1 MLSPG
6 PRGTSRVSASKFFG
20 LAILGCACAW
30 AQPQY
35 ADWTLT
41 AQPATVAPGG
51 KVLLRAE
58 ARIQPGWHLYAASS
72 PSGIPA
78 SFQVGPAALVERV
91 RVLQAKPKRAFDK
104 TFGSDTETFE
114 GQAAFLLETQLAAGA
129 PPGPAELSVQARFE
143 TCSDTQCV
151 PGRWTGRVMVDVE
164 PGATAAVAIPAGFE
178 EAKPVPAGGVPPAGA
193 DRGLASFLLVAF
205 GFGLASIFTPCVFP
219 MIPITMSYFLN
230 RQAGGAPGAPRDGLA
245 QAVVFCLGII
255 VLFSGIGLLITAA
268 LGPFGIVQLGSNP
281 WVNGFIAALFI
292 AFGLSLLGAFE
303 ITLPSGILTRLN
315 ASSEKGGFAGTL
327 LMGLTFSLA
336 SFACVGPFVGTLLA
350 ASVGSGG
357 VRPLAGMVT
366 FSAGL
371 ALPFF
376 LLALFPSYLKKLPR
390 SGGWMARV
398 KVVMGFVILAAS
410 LKYLSSL
417 DQVLQWGFLTRERFL
432 AAWMVLFAMAGLYLL
447 GFLRLEGVKPDEPMG
462 IVRLLLGMAFLV
474 FAITLAPG
482 MSGAPL
488 GDLDAYVPAASDQA
502 VRAGTGAS
510 GPAWLK
516 DQYREAVDQ
525 ARREGKLVLVDFTG
539 YACANCHWMKA
550 NMFTRPE
557 ISAELGRFVLV
568 ELYADGA
575 DAVSEA
581 NQKLEVEKFQTVA
594 EPYYAILD
602 PDEKVLAT
610 FPGLTRDT
618 AEFLAFLSKG
628 KAASPAAAP
637 TVTAGAGAVTAAASA
652 TGTTPAGPAGAAGAA
667 PAAAAG
673 LPHFASPSQFAGKVL
688 VVDFWA
694 TYCVPC
700 IQEIPSFNKLQKDLK
715 DRGVVVVGVAMDEEG
730 EERVVP
736 FLKKHPMEYQVALGS
751 PELNQQFKLEPL
763 PVTVVFG
770 RDGKQLKRFE
780 GLTSEAEL
788 TAAVRAAL

>member
-1 MLSPG
+1 M
-6 PRGTSRVSASKFFG
+6 RGLVWRSGIFLLLTC
-20 LAILGCACAW
+20 CAA
-30 AQPQY
+30 AQPRY
-35 ADWTLT
+35 ANWTLT
-41 AQPATVAPGG
+41 AQPATAAPGG

-58 ARIQPGWHLYAASS
+58 ARIDAGWHLYSASS

-78 SFQVGPAALVERV
+78 SFKVSPPAVVERV
-91 RVLQAKPKRAFDK
+91 DVFQAKPKRAFDK
-104 TFGSDTETFE
+104 NFGSDTETFE
-114 GQAAFLLETQLAAGA
+114 GQAVFLLEGQVAAGA
-129 PPGPAELSVQARFE
+129 ATGPTELAVQGRFQ

-151 PGRWTGRVMVDVE
+151 PGRWNGTVTIEVQ
-164 PGATAAVAIPAGFE
+164 PGAQTAVTIPTGFSEARPSAPGVASAGTSV
-178 EAKPVPAGGVPPAGA
+178 AQGA
-193 DRGLASFLLVAF
+193 LLPFLLLAFGAGLAC
-205 GFGLASIFTPCVFP
+205 IFTPCVFP

-230 RQAGGAPGAPRDGLA
+230 RQAGGRSDGVA

-255 VLFSGIGLLITAA
+255 VLFSGIGLLVTAG
-268 LGPFGIVQLGSNP
+268 LGPFGVVQLGSNP
-281 WVNGFIAALFI
+281 WVNGFIAVLFI

-303 ITLPSGILTRLN
+303 ITIPSAVLTKLN
-315 ASSEKGGFAGTL
+315 TSSEKGGFAGTL

-357 VRPLAGMVT
+357 ARPLAGMVV

-390 SGGWMARV
+390 SGGWMSRV

-432 AAWMVLFAMAGLYLL
+432 AAWIVLFAMAGLYLL
-447 GFLRLEGVKPDEPMG
+447 GFVRLEGVKPDEPMG

-474 FAITLAPG
+474 SRSRWRPG

-488 GDLDAYVPAASDQA
+488 GDLDAYVPAAAEGAQA
-502 VRAGTGAS
+502 GGRSAATG
-510 GPAWLK
+510 PPWLK
-516 DQYREAVDQ
+516 DQYRQALEQ

-550 NMFTRPE
+550 NMFTKPE
-557 ISAELGRFVLV
+557 IAAELGRFVLV
-568 ELYADGA
+568 ELYADGT

-581 NQKLEVEKFQTVA
+581 NQKLELEKFATIA

-610 FPGLTRDT
+610 FPGLTRDP
-618 AEFLAFLSKG
+618 AEFLAFLAKG
-628 KAASPAAAP
+628 PAPSAAPVSAAAD
-637 TVTAGAGAVTAAASA
+637 
-652 TGTTPAGPAGAAGAA
+652 AA
-667 PAAAAG
+667 PAATG
-673 LPHFASPSQFAGKVL
+673 FARFNSPSQYAGKVL

-700 IQEIPSFNKLQKDLK
+700 IQEIPGFNRLQKELK
-715 DRGVVVVGVAMDEEG
+715 DKGVVVVGVAMDM
-730 EERVVP
+730 RKAKSASLRSSRSIRWSIRSRLAP
-736 FLKKHPMEYQVALGS
+736 R
-751 PELNQQFKLEPL
+751 N
-763 PVTVVFG
+763 
-770 RDGKQLKRFE
+770 
-780 GLTSEAEL
+780 
-788 TAAVRAAL
+788 

>member
-1 MLSPG
+1 LNVARSSQFFSAFSL
-6 PRGTSRVSASKFFG
+6 RLRVSASIFF
-20 LAILGCACAW
+20 LAACAW

-35 ADWTLT
+35 ATWTLT
-41 AQPATVAPGG
+41 AQPATAAPGG
-51 KVLLRAE
+51 KLLLRAE

-78 SFQVGPAALVERV
+78 SFKVGPAALMERV

-129 PPGPAELSVQARFE
+129 PPGLSEISVQARFQ

-151 PGRWTGRVMVDVE
+151 PGRWAGSVNVDVQ
-164 PGATAAVAIPAGFE
+164 PGAAAAVAIPVGFE
-178 EAKPVPAGGVPPAGA
+178 EAKPAPEGATPSAGA

-230 RQAGGAPGAPRDGLA
+230 RQAGGQRDGVT

-292 AFGLSLLGAFE
+292 VFGLSLLGAFE
-303 ITLPSGILTRLN
+303 ITIPSAVLTRLN

-390 SGGWMARV
+390 GGGWMARV

-432 AAWMVLFAMAGLYLL
+432 AAWIVLFAMAGLYLL
-447 GFLRLEGVKPDEPMG
+447 GYVRLEGIKPDESMG

-482 MSGAPL
+482 MAGAPL
-488 GDLDAYVPAASDQA
+488 GELDSYVPAASDQA
-502 VRAGTGAS
+502 GRTGVAAS

-516 DQYREAVDQ
+516 DQYREALDQ

-581 NQKLEVEKFQTVA
+581 NQKLELEKFQTVA

-618 AEFLAFLSKG
+618 GEFLAFLAKG
-628 KAASPAAAP
+628 KSESPAAAP
-637 TVTAGAGAVTAAASA
+637 TVTTGATAG
-652 TGTTPAGPAGAAGAA
+652 
-667 PAAAAG
+667 G
-673 LPHFASPSQFAGKVL
+673 LPHFASPSEFAGKVL

-700 IQEIPSFNKLQKDLK
+700 IQEIPSFNKLQKELQ

-736 FLKKHPMEYQVALGS
+736 FLKKHPMEYRVALGS
-751 PELNQQFKLEPL
+751 QELNQQFKLEPL
-763 PVTVVFG
+763 PVTLVFG

-780 GLTSEAEL
+780 GLTGEAEL

>member
-1 MLSPG
+1 VNLP
-6 PRGTSRVSASKFFG
+6 SRFFSLAVSLLLALASIP
-20 LAILGCACAW
+20 AH

-35 ADWTLT
+35 ATWTLT
-41 AQPATVAPGG
+41 APPTAAPGG
-51 KVLLRAE
+51 KLLLRAD

-72 PSGIPA
+72 PAGIPA
-78 SFQVGPAALVERV
+78 SFQISPAVLVEGV
-91 RVLQAKPKRAFDK
+91 RVLQIKPKRAFDP
-104 TFGSDTETFE
+104 TYGSDIETFE
-114 GQAAFLLETQLAAGA
+114 GQAAFLLETQVAPNA
-129 PPGPAELSVQARFE
+129 PPGPTELSVQIRFQ

-151 PGRWTGRVMVDVE
+151 PRRWTGQATVDVE
-164 PGATAAVAIPAGFE
+164 PGAPTAVVIPAGFE
-178 EAKPVPAGGVPPAGA
+178 EAKPAPAGGPSPAPS

-230 RQAGGAPGAPRDGLA
+230 RQAGGQRDGVA
-245 QAVVFCLGII
+245 QAVVFCLGIV

-292 AFGLSLLGAFE
+292 GFGLSLLGAFE
-303 ITLPSGILTRLN
+303 ITIPSAILTRLN

-357 VRPLAGMVT
+357 VRPLAGMVA
-366 FSAGL
+366 FSTGL

-376 LLALFPSYLKKLPR
+376 LLALFPAYLKKLPR
-390 SGGWMARV
+390 SGGWMSRV

-432 AAWMVLFAMAGLYLL
+432 AAWIVLFAMAGLYLL
-447 GFLRLEGVKPDEPMG
+447 GFVRLEGVKSDEPTG
-462 IVRLLLGMAFLV
+462 IVRLLLGMSFLV

-488 GDLDAYVPAASDQA
+488 GDLDAYVPAA
-502 VRAGTGAS
+502 AGEAARPGTAAT

-516 DQYREAVDQ
+516 DQYRQALDQ

-557 ISAELGRFVLV
+557 IASQLGRFVLV
-568 ELYADGA
+568 ELYADGT

-581 NQKLEVEKFQTVA
+581 NQKLELEKFSTVA

-610 FPGLTRDT
+610 FPGLTRDA
-618 AEFLAFLSKG
+618 AEFLAFLGKG
-628 KAASPAAAP
+628 NAAPTAPAASTTEASAASPTSAAVP
-637 TVTAGAGAVTAAASA
+637 
-652 TGTTPAGPAGAAGAA
+652 PAA
-667 PAAAAG
+667 PAAS
-673 LPHFASPSQFAGKVL
+673 LPHFSSPSQYAGKVL
-688 VVDFWA
+688 IVDFWA
-694 TYCVPC
+694 TYCAPC
-700 IQEIPSFNKLQKDLK
+700 IQEIPSFNNLQKELK
-715 DRGVVVVGVAMDEEG
+715 DKGVVVVGVAMDEEG
-730 EERVVP
+730 EERVIP
-736 FLKKHPMEYQVALGS
+736 FLKRHPMEYAVAVGAQ
-751 PELNQQFKLEPL
+751 ELNQQFKLEPL
-763 PVTVVFG
+763 PVTLIFG

-780 GLTSEAEL
+780 GLTSEADL

>member
-1 MLSPG
+1 MPGAAIRFFRVGKVGDRSPR
-6 PRGTSRVSASKFFG
+6 PAKLF
-20 LAILGCACAW
+20 LALALATCAW

-35 ADWTLT
+35 ATWTLT
-41 AQPATVAPGG
+41 AQPATAAPGG

-58 ARIQPGWHLYAASS
+58 AQIQPGWHLYA
-72 PSGIPA
+72 PSNPPGTGIPA
-78 SFQVGPAALVERV
+78 SFKISPASLAEQARVFQV
-91 RVLQAKPKRAFDK
+91 KPKRAFDK
-104 TFGSDTETFE
+104 NFGSDTETFE
-114 GQAAFLLETQLAAGA
+114 GQAAFLLEAQMAPSA
-129 PPGPAELSVQARFE
+129 PPGPAELTVQARFQ

-151 PGRWTGRVMVDVE
+151 PGRWTGQVTVNVQ
-164 PGATAAVAIPAGFE
+164 PGAPAAVVIPAGFA
-178 EAKPVPAGGVPPAGA
+178 EARPAPAGGGPPA
-193 DRGLASFLLVAF
+193 DERGLAQFLLLAF
-205 GFGLASIFTPCVFP
+205 GVGLACIFTPCVFP

-230 RQAGGAPGAPRDGLA
+230 RQAGGKRDGVV

-255 VLFSGIGLLITAA
+255 VLFSGIGLLVTAA
-268 LGPFGIVQLGSNP
+268 LGPFGVVQLGSNP

-303 ITLPSGILTRLN
+303 ITIPSAILTKLN

-357 VRPLAGMVT
+357 LRPLAGMVV

-390 SGGWMARV
+390 SGGWMSRV
-398 KVVMGFVILAAS
+398 KVVMGFIILAAS
-410 LKYLSSL
+410 LKYLASV
-417 DQVLQWGFLTRERFL
+417 DQVMQWGFLTRERFL
-432 AAWMVLFAMAGLYLL
+432 AAWIVLFAMAGLYLL
-447 GFLRLEGVKPDEPMG
+447 GFVRLEGVKPDEPMG
-462 IVRLLLGMAFLV
+462 VVRLLLGMGFLI

-482 MSGAPL
+482 MAGSPL
-488 GDLDAYVPAASDQA
+488 GDLDAYIPAGADTA
-502 VRAGTGAS
+502 RAGAAATG
-510 GPAWLK
+510 PVWLK
-516 DQYREAVDQ
+516 DEYRQALDQ
-525 ARREGKLVLVDFTG
+525 ARRQGKLVLVDFTG

-550 NMFTRPE
+550 NMFTRPQ
-557 ISAELGRFVLV
+557 IAAELGRFVLV

-581 NQKLEVEKFQTVA
+581 NQKLELEKFATVA

-610 FPGLTRDT
+610 FPGLTRD
-618 AEFLAFLSKG
+618 AGEFRAFLEKG
-628 KAASPAAAP
+628 PAPTAISAAAE
-637 TVTAGAGAVTAAASA
+637 AA
-652 TGTTPAGPAGAAGAA
+652 PAGSAPAGALNAAA
-667 PAAAAG
+667 PAAAAAATVAAPGG
-673 LPHFASPSQFAGKVL
+673 LPRFASPAQFAGKVL

-700 IQEIPSFNKLQKDLK
+700 IQEIPGFNKLQKELK

-730 EERVVP
+730 EERVAP
-736 FLKKHPMEYQVALGS
+736 FLKKHPMEYQVALGA
-751 PELNQQFKLEPL
+751 PELNQQFKLDAL
-763 PVTVVFG
+763 PVTVIFG
-770 RDGKQLKRFE
+770 RDGRQVKRFD
-780 GLTSEAEL
+780 GLTSEADL
-788 TAAVRAAL
+788 TAAVRGAL

>member
-1 MLSPG
+1 MLRNSWRIG
-6 PRGTSRVSASKFFG
+6 FVLLLAAAAS
-20 LAILGCACAW
+20 
-30 AQPQY
+30 AQPHY

-41 AQPATVAPGG
+41 TDPSSATVAPGG

-58 ARIQPGWHLYAASS
+58 AQIQPGWHLYAASNS
-72 PSGIPA
+72 PGTGIPA
-78 SFQVGPAALVERV
+78 SFQISPASLVDRV
-91 RVLQAKPKRAFDK
+91 RILQTKPKRAFDK
-104 TFGSDTETFE
+104 TFGADTETYE
-114 GQAAFLLETQLAAGA
+114 SHAAFLLEVQLAAGDPA
-129 PPGPAELSVQARFE
+129 GPAALTVEGRFQ

-151 PGRWTGRVMVDVE
+151 PGRWSGQVTVNVQ
-164 PGATAAVAIPAGFE
+164 PGASAAVVIPAGFQ
-178 EAKPVPAGGVPPAGA
+178 EATPAPPGA
-193 DRGLASFLLVAF
+193 APSAADTGLAQFLLLAF
-205 GFGLASIFTPCVFP
+205 GVGLACIFTPCVFP

-230 RQAGGAPGAPRDGLA
+230 RQAGGKRDGVA

-255 VLFSGIGLLITAA
+255 VLFSGIGLLITAL

-303 ITLPSGILTRLN
+303 ITIPSAILTKLN
-315 ASSEKGGFAGTL
+315 ASSEKGGFVGTL

-357 VRPLAGMVT
+357 VRPLAGMVV
-366 FSAGL
+366 FSTGL

-390 SGGWMARV
+390 SGGWMSRV
-398 KVVMGFVILAAS
+398 KVVMGFIILAAS

-417 DQVLQWGFLTRERFL
+417 DQVMQWGFLTRERFL
-432 AAWMVLFAMAGLYLL
+432 AAWIVLFAMAGLYLL
-447 GFLRLEGVKPDEPMG
+447 GFVRLEGVKPEEPMG

-482 MSGAPL
+482 MTGAPL
-488 GDLDAYVPAASDQA
+488 GDLDAYVPAPSETQSAAGGA
-502 VRAGTGAS
+502 VAS
-510 GPAWLK
+510 GPVWLK
-516 DQYREAVDQ
+516 DQYREALDQ

-557 ISAELGRFVLV
+557 IASQLGRFVLV
-568 ELYADGA
+568 ELYADGT

-581 NQKLEVEKFQTVA
+581 NQKLELAKFSTVA

-610 FPGLTRDT
+610 FPGLTRN
-618 AEFLAFLSKG
+618 APEFLAFLNKG
-628 KAASPAAAP
+628 TVPSATPPATNVAGAPASEAVPPPTESASVPAANGAALPQFASPAP
-637 TVTAGAGAVTAAASA
+637 Y
-652 TGTTPAGPAGAAGAA
+652 
-667 PAAAAG
+667 
-673 LPHFASPSQFAGKVL
+673 AGKVL

-700 IQEIPSFNKLQKDLK
+700 IQEIPGFNKLQKDLRDK
-715 DRGVVVVGVAMDEEG
+715 GVVVVGVAMDEEG
-730 EERVVP
+730 AERVAP
-736 FLKKHPMEYQVALGS
+736 FLKKHPMQYQVALGA
-751 PELNQQFKLEPL
+751 PALNQQFNLDAL
-763 PVTVVFG
+763 PVTVIFG
-770 RDGKQLKRFE
+770 RDGKQLKRFD
-780 GLTSEAEL
+780 GLTSEADL